1 MKQIIIILFVISS
14 QIIYAQGPKGLVL
27 KGKLTE
33 EITGQPVEYAT
44 VSVMSKADN
53 SLLSG
58 GLSETGGVF
67 EFEIKNIPS
76 YALIEFLSFS
86 SVKID
91 IPAAEKD
98 AKVIDL
104 GEIKMKSASVAID
117 EVTVTAEKST
127 SQFMLDRKVFNV
139 GQDLGSRG
147 GTALELLNNVPS
159 LTVDVEGGI
168 SLRGNSNVRVMI
180 NGRPSGLMGMNGS
193 SGLRSIPANMIE
205 RVEVITN
212 PSAKYEA
219 EGMTGIINIV
229 LKKDAKGGF
238 NGSFEVTGGLPR
250 ELAGGA
256 NLNYRSGSV
265 NFFVNYNIRQRKS
278 LGSGE
283 NYLERTFGT
292 ERNGLFTDRNFDRDR
307 FSQVVRS
314 GLDFFITPKQSLTAS
329 VSYNANNG
337 ENNSQ
342 VSYRSLTTAPSL
354 LLKENVR
361 SLNDYILR
369 NNFETEKGPRLE
381 YALDYKKEFDKK
393 GREWTANL
401 QYQNVNEIE
410 ASDIDESR
418 VVNQLNLGTNL
429 RQRTQND
436 EGEKNLNFQTDY
448 KTPVGQS
455 ASLETGLRT
464 TNRTIRNDYFVEEKE
479 GEVWKTIESLTN
491 DFKYDEHVHAGYAI
505 FNDKKYKYSYQL
517 GLRYEYTDVTTTL
530 LNTNQVNPRQYHGLF
545 PSGFFN
551 YQITPENQVQLSY
564 SRRIRRP
571 GFRDLNPF
579 FSFSDRINIRTGN
592 PDLDPQYTNSYEAS
606 YLKYFDNAN
615 FGVTGYFRKTSDVIT
630 SIKELK
636 EDETTLNFP
645 VNLGYEEN
653 AGLEILGSYSALKW
667 LKIDGDLNLFH
678 NRFYGAEEKGIS
690 DTQSFAM
697 NSRINSRISFAKNS
711 ELQVRWNYA
720 GPRNVPQGKS
730 KAFTSLDLAYSMD
743 INKDLTLTA
752 NVRDVFNQRRWRYER
767 FTDTFYEEG
776 DFQMAR
782 NSFNI
787 TFNYR
792 VNAKKERP
800 KSRQSQEEQGGMMF

>member
-1 MKQIIIILFVISS
+1 MRLLHFLLFTFLCHIAFS
-14 QIIYAQGPKGLVL
+14 QGQNSLIL

-33 EITGQPVEYAT
+33 ETTGQPVEFAT
-44 VSVMSKADN
+44 ISVLAKADN

-58 GLSETGGVF
+58 GLSEMGGVF
-67 EFEIKNIPS
+67 EFEIKNVPA
-76 YALIEFLSFS
+76 YALIEFLSFT

-91 IPAAEKD
+91 LPQPGNGSKL
-98 AKVIDL
+98 IDL
-104 GEIKMKSASVAID
+104 GEIRMKSSSVAID
-117 EVTVTAEKST
+117 EVTITAEKST

-212 PSAKYEA
+212 PSAKFEA

-238 NGSFEVTGGLPR
+238 NGSFEGTGGLPR

-256 NLNYRSGSV
+256 NVNYRSGST

-278 LGSGE
+278 FGTGE
-283 NYLERTFGT
+283 SYLERTFGS
-292 ERNGLFTDRNFDRDR
+292 ERNGLLTDRNFDRDR
-307 FSQVVRS
+307 FSQVIRS
-314 GLDFFITPKQSLTAS
+314 GLDYFITPKQSVTAS
-329 VSYNANNG
+329 VSYNVNSG

-342 VSYRSLTTAPSL
+342 VAYKSLSTAPGL
-354 LLKENVR
+354 LTKEGVQ
-361 SLNDYILR
+361 SVSDYILR

-410 ASDIDESR
+410 ASDIDESM

-429 RQRTQND
+429 RQRTEND

-448 KTPVGQS
+448 KTPVGTT

-491 DFKYDEHVHAGYAI
+491 DFRYEEHVHAGYAI
-505 FNDKKYKYSYQL
+505 FNDKKTKYSYQV

-530 LNTNQVNPRQYHGLF
+530 INTNQSNPRQYMGLF

-551 YQITPENQVQLSY
+551 YQITPENQLQLSY

-606 YLKYFDNAN
+606 YLKYFENAN
-615 FGVTGYFRKTSDVIT
+615 FGVTAYFRRTSDVIT

-636 EDETTLNFP
+636 EDQTTLSFP
-645 VNLGYEEN
+645 TNLGYEEN
-653 AGLEILGSYSALKW
+653 AGLEILGSFSGIKW

-678 NRFYGAEEKGIS
+678 NKFYGAEEQGIS
-690 DTQSFAM
+690 NTQSFAM
-697 NSRINSRISFAKNS
+697 NSRVNTRVNFGKNS

-730 KAFTSLDLAYSMD
+730 RAFTSLDLAFSKD

-767 FTDTFYEEG
+767 LTDTFYEEG

-782 NSFNI
+782 NSFNV
-787 TFNYR
+787 TLNYR
-792 VNAKKERP
+792 INAKKEKP
-800 KSRQSQEEQGGMMF
+800 KGRQGQEEQGGMMY